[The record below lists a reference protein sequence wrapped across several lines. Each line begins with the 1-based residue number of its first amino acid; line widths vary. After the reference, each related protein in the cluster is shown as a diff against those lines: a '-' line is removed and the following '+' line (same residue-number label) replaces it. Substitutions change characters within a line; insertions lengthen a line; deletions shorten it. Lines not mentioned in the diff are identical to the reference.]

1 MANNRDK
8 LVLTNDKHFI
18 LLNRGFLGRI
28 LDLVFMYLFVFMC
41 FVFVF
46 SD

>member
-1 MANNRDK
+1 MANTSDK
-8 LVLTNDKHFI
+8 LVLTNNKRFI

-28 LDLVFMYLFVFMC
+28 LDRVLMYLFVFIC
-41 FVFVF
+41 IYVF